1 MTDIEKIKEIV
12 KSNLERINALPED
25 EKQAEA
31 AKYFLALGSLS
42 ALDDLLIKLD
52 TETLM
57 KEARNSIIVA
67 KAISV
72 VARYKSLGA
81 DLGYCTTKEEHD
93 ERVNEK

>member
-42 ALDDLLIKLD
+42 ALDELLMKMDMEALIK
-52 TETLM
+52 
-57 KEARNSIIVA
+57 EAGDYIIAA

-81 DLGYCTTKEEHD
+81 DLGYCMTKEEHD
-93 ERVNEK
+93 AMVNEK